1 MKKNKKIR
9 FNNKVKIKY
18 YIKNYPI
25 NYYYKT
31 KKNVINKKNTNL
43 IILFLFL
50 ILLFIILI

>member
-31 KKNVINKKNTNL
+31 KNTLNKKNTNL

-50 ILLFIILI
+50 MLLFIILI